1 MTLLA
6 LLAAL
11 LQASPPSPA
20 PRIASDLRVGMQ
32 LVYGSQGQSQP
43 PWIVEA
49 VQAAAPLKVGAD
61 CARVSIRRQPAP
73 APPDDARL
81 CVEAGVLHAMDPKTN
96 NWQPQRPIG
105 PNMSLVL
112 ARGNAG
118 SVRYET
124 GSTAQATIGSLRLH
138 VVETVVTTL
147 DASGTAIRR
156 LRERYAVSLTTALG
170 GTFEVPDPAVAG
182 GWRAQQVFELV
193 EIRLPQ

>member
-1 MTLLA
+1 
-6 LLAAL
+6 
-11 LQASPPSPA
+11 
-20 PRIASDLRVGMQ
+20 MQ

-49 VQAAAPLKVGAD
+49 VQAAAPLKEGAD
-61 CARVSIRRQPAP
+61 CARVSIRRQPTP

-81 CVEAGVLHAMDPKTN
+81 CVEAGVLHALDPKTN
-96 NWQPQRPIG
+96 DWQPQRPIG

-112 ARGNAG
+112 ARASGG

-182 GWRAQQVFELV
+182 GWRAQQVFELAEV
-193 EIRLPQ
+193 RLPQ